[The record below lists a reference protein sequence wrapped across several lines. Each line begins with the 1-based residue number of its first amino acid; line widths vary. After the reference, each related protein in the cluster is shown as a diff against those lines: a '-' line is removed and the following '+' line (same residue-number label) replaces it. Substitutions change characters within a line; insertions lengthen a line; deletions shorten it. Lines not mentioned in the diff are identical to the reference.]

1 MNIIR
6 WEDPPPPL
14 ADRRQRPRRTDYWRY
29 VADKLREHPGRWAVV
44 LEDEAFGY
52 AAGMATQIKAGRL
65 AAFRPS
71 GSFEAQTRTVDSK
84 YACYARYVGEA
95 EDD

>member
-1 MNIIR
+1 MIVIR

-14 ADRRQRPRRTDYWRY
+14 AGRRQRPR

-52 AAGMATQIKAGRL
+52 VAGMATQIKAGRL

-71 GSFEAQTRTVDSK
+71 SSFEAQTRTVDSK